1 MKEGLKDME
10 HREFPGGLGVR
21 IQCLHHCCL
30 GLIPALGTE
39 IPHQTAACCVLKKK
53 KKKTWRLEQGL
64 TYVYSRVLGGKTRAN
79 RRKAILKKINGQEF
93 F

>member
-21 IQCLHHCCL
+21 IQCLHHCGL

-39 IPHQTAACCVLKKK
+39 IPHDKSKNK
-53 KKKTWRLEQGL
+53 
-64 TYVYSRVLGGKTRAN
+64 
-79 RRKAILKKINGQEF
+79 
-93 F
+93 